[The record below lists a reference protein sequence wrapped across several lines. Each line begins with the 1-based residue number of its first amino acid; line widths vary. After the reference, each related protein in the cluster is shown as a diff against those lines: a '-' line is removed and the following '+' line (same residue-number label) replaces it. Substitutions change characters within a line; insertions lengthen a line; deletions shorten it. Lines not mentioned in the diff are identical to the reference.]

1 MPPIRRKVDTE
12 VSTLPVSIQ
21 LPRSDWRPAGGAG
34 LTRMY
39 PVLSLQLTNLQHD
52 RQPPAAPLQPLA
64 PADPELTLYARV
76 LREALMRDGRTFD
89 LIRKPA
95 DGSDG
100 WRTVPYQCFEPEAVA
115 AMVTDPAWIVGLR
128 HRHQTRLIAIDLDNH
143 GFENWRPDSPRLI
156 ALQAAAEAAGI
167 VPSVHRTTNGLHL
180 WLAIPEAVPKVRAH
194 WVLRVLLQ
202 RAEVDS
208 VELFPSLATGSAIT
222 DARARPRSNGIR
234 LPGQPG
240 GALWVG
246 DRWIDDPVLIW
257 QELEANL
264 EAAEVGPAWQELV
277 EAAAA
282 MEQEY
287 KRSCRRLPSRPC
299 AHRPP
304 GGGAPVEWT
313 GTGQSNRL
321 LFDLAQRGY
330 REGHRDCEALA
341 TYIESQALDAPGFN
355 RWASMDTRRRLSP
368 WAMEKAKW
376 LIAHPPTAGCR
387 PRSNDP
393 GRNARLK
400 RESFCSLLA
409 GCERAHR
416 EFGEAALPWSA
427 RKIAEYTGIARTTL
441 ARLRFHWQLRLLAL
455 LHQRRSGHPAGGGSD
470 PYSKGGD
477 QPAVVPAS
485 SIHPFIHG
493 PASPGRFPSGHL
505 CRPPSTA
512 DPPPMPT
519 TPNKIA
525 SHPWL
530 ADRRVQEREELAR
543 WLGAAT

>member
-1 MPPIRRKVDTE
+1 
-12 VSTLPVSIQ
+12 
-21 LPRSDWRPAGGAG
+21 
-34 LTRMY
+34 MY
-39 PVLSLQLTNLQHD
+39 PVLSPQLTNLQHD
-52 RQPPAAPLQPLA
+52 RQPSAAPLHPLA
-64 PADPELTLYARV
+64 PADPELALYARV
-76 LREALMRDGRTFD
+76 LREGLMRDGRTFD

-115 AMVTDPAWIVGLR
+115 AMVTDTAWIVGLR

-143 GFENWRPDSPRLI
+143 GFENWRPDSPPLI
-156 ALQAAAEAAGI
+156 ALQARAEAAGI

-313 GTGQSNRL
+313 GTGQSNDL
-321 LFDLAQRGY
+321 LGLLANRGY
-330 REGHRDCEALA
+330 QDGHRDREALA
-341 TYIESQALDAPGFN
+341 AYVEAAALAAPGFD
-355 RWASMDTRRRLSP
+355 RWASLDTKRELASKARG
-368 WAMEKAKW
+368 WAKSCIARPPSAK
-376 LIAHPPTAGCR
+376 CR

-393 GRNARLK
+393 GRNARRS
-400 RESFCSLLA
+400 RESFCALIDGS
-409 GCERAHR
+409 ERAAR
-416 EFGEAALPWSA
+416 EFGEAALGWSA
-427 RKIAEYTGIARTTL
+427 RKISEYTGIHRKTL
-441 ARLRFHWQLRLLAL
+441 SRKRFNWPLRLLAI
-455 LHQRRSGHPAGGGSD
+455 LHRCRSGHPAVGGTHPS
-470 PYSKGGD
+470 SKGED
-477 QPAVVPAS
+477 QPAVVPAL
-485 SIHPFIHG
+485 SINQSIHG
-493 PASPGRFPSGHL
+493 PASPGRFPLGHL

-519 TPNKIA
+519 VPNKIA
-525 SHPWL
+525 PHPWL
-530 ADRRVQEREELAR
+530 VDRRRREREELAR